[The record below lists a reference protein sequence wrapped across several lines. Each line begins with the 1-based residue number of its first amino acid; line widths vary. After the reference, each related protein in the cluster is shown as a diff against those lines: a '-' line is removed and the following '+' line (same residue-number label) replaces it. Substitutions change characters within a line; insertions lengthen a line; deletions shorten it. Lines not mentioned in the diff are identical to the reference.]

1 MFSRNNDVI
10 HFLAHKIFEK
20 LEMVFLNYIWLHFD
34 DFLLLLMSLTGGHY
48 IEKTSQSNLYK
59 IIIQIVFLKIFLNF
73 ELSDLFKIDVI

>member
-48 IEKTSQSNLYK
+48 IEKTSQSNLYNHHPN
-59 IIIQIVFLKIFLNF
+59 IIFKNILNF